1 MASYN
6 RTTASNRN
14 NYILD
19 IPDQIVTIGT
29 ATNGVDGISAS
40 VAFTVSSVATGGPV
54 SYFTA
59 TSTPGSFTANAST
72 SPITVSGLTTGTA
85 YTFKVKAGNATGY
98 SSAGDSAASN
108 SVTPVVPTSFEPIAT
123 VTAAGG
129 ESTLNFT
136 SIPSTYKHL
145 QIRGIGRLSGTSE
158 GYGYS
163 YIKFNDGSQATHG
176 VFVHGET
183 VTTDAGASSSY
194 YQIPN
199 AMAPSNAPTG
209 TYGALII
216 DIHDYASTT
225 KLKTA
230 RGFSGYNTNGAA
242 ATYYHGVGL
251 SSALATGLGTS
262 ALTSVQITSGPFGE
276 TFVAGSQY
284 SLYGIRG

>member
-1 MASYN
+1 MSPLIDLIGSAKGYGWGAL
-6 RTTASNRN
+6 TA
-14 NYILD
+14 
-19 IPDQIVTIGT
+19 G
-29 ATNGVDGISAS
+29 SA
-40 VAFTVSSVATGGPV
+40 
-54 SYFTA
+54 
-59 TSTPGSFTANAST
+59 
-72 SPITVSGLTTGTA
+72 
-85 YTFKVKAGNATGY
+85 
-98 SSAGDSAASN
+98 
-108 SVTPVVPTSFEPIAT
+108 FESIAT

-163 YIKFNDGSQATHG
+163 YIHFNNGPQATHG
-176 VFVHGET
+176 LFVHGTT
-183 VTTDAGASSSY
+183 VTLNASTSAY

-216 DIHDYASTT
+216 NIHDYASTT
-225 KLKTA
+225 KLKTV

-276 TFVAGSQY
+276 TFVAGSTY
-284 SLYGIRG
+284 ALYGIKG

>member
-1 MASYN
+1 
-6 RTTASNRN
+6 
-14 NYILD
+14 
-19 IPDQIVTIGT
+19 V
-29 ATNGVDGISAS
+29 
-40 VAFTVSSVATGGPV
+40 
-54 SYFTA
+54 
-59 TSTPGSFTANAST
+59 
-72 SPITVSGLTTGTA
+72 SPILESIGS
-85 YTFKVKAGNATGY
+85 VKGFGWGALLA
-98 SSAGDSAASN
+98 SS
-108 SVTPVVPTSFEPIAT
+108 SFESIAT

-163 YIKFNDGSQATHG
+163 YIHFNGGPQATHNLR
-176 VFVHGET
+176 VHGT
-183 VTTDAGASSSY
+183 SVGAGSSTSAY
-194 YQIPN
+194 YEIPN

-242 ATYYHGVGL
+242 ATYYHGVGI

-284 SLYGIRG
+284 SLYGIKG